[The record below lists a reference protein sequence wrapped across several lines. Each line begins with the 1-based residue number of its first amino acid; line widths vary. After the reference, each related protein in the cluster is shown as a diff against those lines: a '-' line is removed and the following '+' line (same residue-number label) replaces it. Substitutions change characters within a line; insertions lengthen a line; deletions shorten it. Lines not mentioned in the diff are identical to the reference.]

1 MKIVLFLVVTTLL
14 FSACSSKKN
23 TLSEKEYKRSNISS
37 EKALNK
43 LDRE

>member
-1 MKIVLFLVVTTLL
+1 MKIAMIVIVGIFI
-14 FSACSSKKN
+14 FSACSQKKSEI
-23 TLSEKEYKRSNISS
+23 SEKEYQRSNAAS

>member
-1 MKIVLFLVVTTLL
+1 MKTVLL
-14 FSACSSKKN
+14 FVSLLVLLSACSSKKN
-23 TLSEKEYKRSNISS
+23 GVSAYEYQRSNAVS